1 MQKTELTLTNN
12 GVDDFLEAIGV
23 VESIMNDCDLIKK
36 DMKITRKNVD
46 EVYNSKYGGAEYYI
60 AIRKQGV
67 EDAITLNK
75 VVERCQ
81 VLGGPLVT
89 IKLVL
94 KKIAGDIWRWNVTVN
109 RK

>member
-12 GVDDFLEAIGV
+12 GVDDFLEAIGT
-23 VESIMNDCDLIKK
+23 VESFMNECDLITK
-36 DMKITRKNVD
+36 DMEIARRIVND
-46 EVYNSKYGGAEYYI
+46 VYFSKYEGAEYYI

-67 EDAITLNK
+67 EDASTLNK

-81 VLGGPLVT
+81 ILGEPYIT

-94 KKIAGDIWRWNVTVN
+94 KKIAGDIWRWNVTIN

>member
-1 MQKTELTLTNN
+1 MQKTELTFTNN

-36 DMKITRKNVD
+36 DMKITRQNVKD
-46 EVYNSKYGGAEYYI
+46 VYFSRYEGAEYYI

-67 EDAITLNK
+67 EDASTLNK

-81 VLGGPLVT
+81 VLGEPHIT

-94 KKIAGDIWRWNVTVN
+94 KKIAGDIWRWNVTIN

>member
-12 GVDDFLEAIGV
+12 GIDDFLEAIGV
-23 VESIMNDCDLIKK
+23 VESMMNECDLIKN
-36 DMKITRKNVD
+36 DMKITRKNVN
-46 EVYNSKYGGAEYYI
+46 EVYNSRYEGAEYYI

-67 EDAITLNK
+67 EDASALNK

-81 VLGGPLVT
+81 VLGEPHVT
-89 IKLVL
+89 IKLTL
-94 KKIAGDIWRWNVTVN
+94 LKIAGDIWRWNVMIN